1 MTERKIEQ
9 EMREE
14 ERNTRRAQ
22 GGEESRK
29 IGRMNEIRRL
39 KGREEGGKE
48 SNEDQRK

>member
-14 ERNTRRAQ
+14 ERNIRAQ